1 MKHMDHLSLV
11 HLPHAQSPEN
21 LYSAT
26 RWSGQ
31 KKPWKRGNKT
41 RILVAF
47 RTEYRVYQCA
57 IASAIRTHRP
67 HTQVAV
73 AEPNEFEAEMER
85 LDPHLVICSPPNAV
99 PPDSKSAWV
108 GFYSLDPEVLAAICL
123 DGEYS
128 ESHNPGLGE
137 LLSIVDEAERLARM
151 KSDPGAC

>member
-1 MKHMDHLSLV
+1 
-11 HLPHAQSPEN
+11 
-21 LYSAT
+21 
-26 RWSGQ
+26 
-31 KKPWKRGNKT
+31 
-41 RILVAF
+41 
-47 RTEYRVYQCA
+47 
-57 IASAIRTHRP
+57 
-67 HTQVAV
+67 VAV

-99 PPDSKSAWV
+99 PSDSKSAWV